1 MELNQEAINELI
13 KKDLPKEDRRFYS
26 ELYNFSLQMKQEKL
40 IKEGKFSRIKIFMF
54 LLE

>member
-1 MELNQEAINELI
+1 MKLNQEIINELI
-13 KKDLPKEDRRFYS
+13 KNDLLEEDRYFYS

-54 LLE
+54 FLE